1 MELRH
6 LRYFTA
12 VARELNF
19 SKAAQTLNIAQPPLS
34 RQIRDLETEIGAE
47 LFNRKV
53 RPMQL
58 TAAGRF
64 LHEQAEQILARI
76 DEVVA
81 GTQRIAEG
89 QRAWFGIGFVPTTL
103 YTVLPDLIRRFRKSH
118 PDVDIGLSELTSLQQ
133 VAALKAGRIDIGFG
147 RLMLR
152 NPEII
157 CEVMHDETL
166 AVVLPLGHP
175 LADNETVSL
184 TELLDDGL
192 ILYPARPRP
201 SYADQ
206 VIEIFKSRGM
216 MPVVAFEVNE
226 MQTALGLVASG
237 AGITLVPVSARRL
250 IREDVVYVQL
260 AEQDATSPIIINYRA
275 ADKAPMLADFR
286 NLLDNAKRQTQAGSR
301 DPDAP

>member
-19 SKAAQTLNIAQPPLS
+19 SKAAQALNIAQPPLS
-34 RQIRDLETEIGAE
+34 RQIRDLEAEIGAQ

-103 YTVLPDLIRRFRKSH
+103 YTVLPGLIRRFRAAR

-133 VAALKAGRIDIGFG
+133 VAALKAGRIDVGFG
-147 RLMLR
+147 RLLLQS
-152 NPEII
+152 PEVV
-157 CEVMHDETL
+157 CEVVHDETL
-166 AVVLPLGHP
+166 AAVLPLGHP
-175 LADNETVSL
+175 LSGRGAVSL
-184 TELLDDGL
+184 AELLGEGL

-216 MPVVAFEVNE
+216 MPTVAFEVNE

-237 AGITLVPVSARRL
+237 AGVTLVPVSARRL
-250 IREDVVYVQL
+250 IRADVVYVPL
-260 AEQDATSPIIINYRA
+260 AERDVTSPIVINYRA
-275 ADKAPMLADFR
+275 GDDAPLLAEFR
-286 NLLDNAKRQTQAGSR
+286 GLLDSV
-301 DPDAP
+301 